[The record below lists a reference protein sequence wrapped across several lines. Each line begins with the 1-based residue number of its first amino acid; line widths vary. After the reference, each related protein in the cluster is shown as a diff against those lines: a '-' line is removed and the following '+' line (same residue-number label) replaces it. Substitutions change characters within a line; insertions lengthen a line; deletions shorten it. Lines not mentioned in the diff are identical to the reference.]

1 MTAPTAA
8 VPLPAYETLTG
19 LQRYGL
25 DCAFCGTELRP
36 GTAVSLGRHRHRA
49 APGVRVVWA
58 PRACRDCRTARS
70 SR

>member
-1 MTAPTAA
+1 MTAPAA
-8 VPLPAYETLTG
+8 PVPPPSYETLTG

-25 DCAFCGTELRP
+25 DCAFCGAELRP
-36 GTAVSLGRHRHRA
+36 GTAVSLGWHRHRA

-58 PRACRDCRTARS
+58 PRACRGCHTVRS